1 MKVSLA
7 GALAIG
13 ALFVCS
19 IWTPAEA
26 ANDGFTG
33 GRTDFRDETIYFA
46 ITTRFYDGDE
56 TNNVMCWD
64 NQAAQQQTKDPC
76 WRGDFKGLID
86 RLDYIKALGFTAVW
100 ITPVVQNASGYDY
113 HGYHALDMTKID
125 LRYESRKEWGA
136 DEDVKFSD
144 LVEAVHARGMKIIL
158 DIVLNHSSNFGEG
171 TLCPMFD
178 RDQQIHNQASIKSSL
193 QPREVMG
200 GAGFWSLPSG
210 SQYQKR
216 LAMMKNTDGQNP
228 DSHNLYHHFGN
239 FNWDDHTRWY
249 AQIAGDCVD
258 LNTENPATY
267 RYLRE
272 CYGEFIKMGV
282 DGFRI
287 DTSGHIAR
295 VTFNQAFVPYFLQ
308 FGEQYRDRRPGG
320 APFYLFGEV
329 CAKSGTVLYRNE
341 SVACSPFFYTWKGSD
356 YGWTEDEAE
365 WDTPIMVTEDCSSFR
380 QSNLKACEAE
390 WAQYGGRNTTD
401 FNSTNAFLS
410 GNDYHEPDYSQAS
423 GLHVIDFP
431 IHYNFSNAG
440 KAVSLAKEG
449 DRWYNDATWNVV
461 YVDSH
466 DYGPQDNGY
475 QKRFNGGTAQWAE
488 NLSLMFT
495 FRGIPCLFYGS
506 EVEFQAGK
514 EVDKG
519 PNGPLA
525 ETGRAYF
532 GEYLKGEI
540 HATGFG
546 DYEASG
552 HVAETLG
559 GDLSQH
565 IIRLNKIRA
574 AVPALRKGQYSFDG
588 CSAKSGGQAFK
599 RRYTSAPALL
609 ACYQR
614 DARNPIDSYA
624 LVSISGGATFTG
636 ILNGT
641 YRECVTG
648 EEQTVTNGTLTTTCS
663 GKGNLRV
670 WVLDGP
676 GKVGEDGMFAYGT
689 TPVAKGG
696 KPQFTDSGATRW
708 YSADDGDY
716 TEPEPEP
723 DPDAHDITI
732 YVTAPVAPYLYI
744 WDDNKYQ
751 YNGGWPGKLMTSTM
765 TFGDTDYYCQTL
777 SNVTRLNIIFN
788 NGKGAQTADITG
800 ITEDSWFSY
809 DGSRTYQLLERP
821 SSVVPLT
828 VDCNSPQH
836 VYTLAGIHV
845 ATITDTR
852 QLQLL
857 RPGVY
862 MIGQRK
868 IYLLHSDSSMKR

>member
-1 MKVSLA
+1 MTRRWMMVLA
-7 GALAIG
+7 FLIAGMAAALGA
-13 ALFVCS
+13 
-19 IWTPAEA
+19 
-26 ANDGFTG
+26 DGGSFIG

-64 NQAAQQQTKDPC
+64 NQTAQRETKDPC
-76 WRGDFKGLID
+76 WRGDFKGLIE
-86 RLDYIKALGFTAVW
+86 RLDYIKALGFTAIW

-113 HGYHALDMTKID
+113 HGYHAMDFTKVD
-125 LRYESRKEWGA
+125 LRYESRKAWGA
-136 DEDVKFSD
+136 DEDVRFSD
-144 LVEAVHARGMKIIL
+144 LIDAVHARGMKLIL
-158 DIVLNHSSNFGEG
+158 DIVLNHTSNFGEA

-178 RDQQIHNQASIKSSL
+178 RTQEISNQGAIKSSML
-193 QPREVMG
+193 PKDVLG
-200 GAGFWSLPSG
+200 GNSFWNRSG
-210 SQYQKR
+210 SDQYQSR
-216 LAMMKNTDGQNP
+216 LALMKNADGQNH
-228 DSHNLYHHFGN
+228 DNHNLYHHFGN
-239 FNWDDHTRWY
+239 FNWDNNTRWY

-272 CYGEFIKMGV
+272 CYGAFIKMGV

-308 FGEQYRDRRPGG
+308 LAEEYRDRRPGD
-320 APFYLFGEV
+320 APFFLFGEV

-356 YGWTEDEAE
+356 YGWTEDETE
-365 WDTPIMVTEDCSSFR
+365 WDVPIMVSEDTKSFQ

-390 WAQYGGRNTTD
+390 WAQYGGRSTAD
-401 FNSTNAFLS
+401 FHSDNAFLN

-431 IHYNFSNAG
+431 IHYNFSNAS

-449 DRWYNDATWNVV
+449 DSWYNDATWNVV

-475 QKRFNGGTAQWAE
+475 LNRFNGGTAQWAE

-514 EVDKG
+514 VIDKG

-532 GEYLKGEI
+532 GEYLKGTVT
-540 HATGFG
+540 ATGFG
-546 DYEASG
+546 DYEADG
-552 HVAETLG
+552 NVAATLG

-574 AVPALRKGQYSFDG
+574 AVPALRKGQYSWQG
-588 CSAKSGGQAFK
+588 CTAKNGAQAFK
-599 RRYTSAPALL
+599 RRYTHGG
-609 ACYQR
+609 
-614 DARNPIDSYA
+614 IDSYA

-636 ILNGT
+636 IPNGT

-648 EEQTVTNGTLTTTCS
+648 EEQQVTNGTLTTTCS

-670 WVLDGP
+670 WVIDGP
-676 GKVGEDGMFAYGT
+676 GKIGDDGMYAYGSQ
-689 TPVAKGG
+689 PVAKGG
-696 KPQFTDSGATRW
+696 KPHFNDTGANRW
-708 YSADDGDY
+708 YSADDGNW

-723 DPDAHDITI
+723 EPDAHDITI
-732 YVTAPVAPYLYI
+732 YVTSPTPPYLYI
-744 WDDNKYQ
+744 WDDNIHK
-751 YNGGWPGKLMTSTM
+751 YNGDWPGKMMTATV
-765 TFGDTDYYCQTL
+765 TVGDTDYYCQTL
-777 SNVTRLNIIFN
+777 TNVTRLNIIFN
-788 NGKGAQTADITG
+788 NGKGGQTADIKG
-800 ITEDSWFSY
+800 ITQDSWFSY
-809 DGSRTYQLLERP
+809 DGNRGYQRLADQNAVAASTFDGTLP
-821 SSVVPLT
+821 QQVFTLT
-828 VDCNSPQH
+828 
-836 VYTLAGIHV
+836 GIHV
-845 ATITDTR
+845 ATITTDSELR
-852 QLQLL
+852 LL
-857 RPGVY
+857 KPGIYV
-862 MIGQRK
+862 IGNAK
-868 IYLLHSDSSMKR
+868 SKKKLIP

>member
-1 MKVSLA
+1 MRKWIWIA
-7 GALAIG
+7 ALLCCIG
-13 ALFVCS
+13 TTTAV
-19 IWTPAEA
+19 AD
-26 ANDGFTG
+26 DGFKG
-33 GRTDFRDETIYFA
+33 GRTDFRDETIYFV

-64 NQAAQQQTKDPC
+64 NQAAQLETKDPC
-76 WRGDFKGLID
+76 WRGDFKGLIE
-86 RLDYIKALGFTAVW
+86 RLDYIKALGFTAIW

-113 HGYHALDMTKID
+113 HGYHAMDFTKVD
-125 LRYESRKEWGA
+125 LRYESRQEWGA
-136 DEDVKFSD
+136 NEDVKFSD
-144 LVEAVHARGMKIIL
+144 LLEAVHARGMKLIL
-158 DIVLNHSSNFGEG
+158 DIVLNHSGNFGEA
-171 TLCPMFD
+171 TLCKMFE
-178 RDQQIHNQASIKSSL
+178 RDQQIHNQATIKSSML
-193 QPREVMG
+193 PQEVIG
-200 GAGFWSLPSG
+200 GSSYWMLPSG

-216 LAMMKNTDGQNP
+216 LAMMKNVDGQNH
-228 DSHNLYHHFGN
+228 DSRNLYHHFGN

-258 LNTENPATY
+258 VNTENPQTY

-287 DTSGHIAR
+287 DTSGHIPR

-308 FGEQYRDRRPGG
+308 LGEEYRDRRPGG
-320 APFYLFGEV
+320 EPFYLFGEV

-356 YGWTEDEAE
+356 YGWTEDEQE
-365 WDTPIMVTEDCSSFR
+365 WEASIMVTEDCKSF
-380 QSNLKACEAE
+380 QQTNLKACEAE
-390 WAQYGGRNTTD
+390 WAQYGGSSTTD
-401 FNSTNAFLS
+401 FQSTNAFLN

-440 KAVSLAKEG
+440 KAIALAKEG

-475 QKRFNGGTAQWAE
+475 KNRFNGGTAQWAE

-495 FRGIPCLFYGS
+495 FRGIPCLYYGS

-514 EVDKG
+514 EIDKG
-519 PNGPLA
+519 PNGPLSD
-525 ETGRAYF
+525 TGRAYF
-532 GEYLKGEI
+532 GEYLKGEVTASDFGNYQAEGNV
-540 HATGFG
+540 AT
-546 DYEASG
+546 
-552 HVAETLG
+552 TLG

-574 AVPALRKGQYSFDG
+574 AVPALRKGQYSFAGCTGKDG
-588 CSAKSGGQAFK
+588 GYAFK
-599 RRYTSAPALL
+599 RRYTQQSS
-609 ACYQR
+609 
-614 DARNPIDSYA
+614 NEDSYA
-624 LVSISGGATFTG
+624 LVCISGGATFTG

-648 EEQTVTNGTLTTTCS
+648 EEQVVTNGSLTATCS

-676 GKVGEDGMFAYGT
+676 GKVGDDGMYAYASQ
-689 TPVAKGG
+689 PVAKGG
-696 KPQFTDSGATRW
+696 KPQFTDTGATRW

-716 TEPEPEP
+716 QEPTPAP

-732 YVTAPVAPYLYI
+732 YVTATTAPYLYI
-744 WDDNKYQ
+744 WDDNIYK
-751 YNGGWPGKLMTSTM
+751 YNGEWPGKLMTATV
-765 TFGDTDYYCQTL
+765 TVGNTDYYSQTV

-788 NGKGAQTADITG
+788 NGKGGQTADIKG
-800 ITEDSWFSY
+800 ITKDSWFSY
-809 DGSRTYQLLERP
+809 DGNRSYQQLDAPTSISDIPNANATNPRSSLLF
-821 SSVVPLT
+821 PL
-828 VDCNSPQH
+828 NI
-836 VYTLAGIHV
+836 YTLTGIHV
-845 ATITDTR
+845 ATLTNMSQLH
-852 QLQLL
+852 QLQS
-857 RPGVY
+857 GVY
-862 MIGQRK
+862 VAGKQK
-868 IYLLHSDSSMKR
+868 IVIR

>member
-1 MKVSLA
+1 MMRKMMMLVL
-7 GALAIG
+7 L
-13 ALFVCS
+13 LCS
-19 IWTPAEA
+19 IGTTMADSS
-26 ANDGFTG
+26 DGFVG
-33 GRTDFRDETIYFA
+33 GRTDFRDETIYFT

-64 NQAAQQQTKDPC
+64 NQAAQRETKDPC
-76 WRGDFKGLID
+76 WRGDFKGLIE
-86 RLDYIKALGFTAVW
+86 RLDYIKALGFTAIW

-113 HGYHALDMTKID
+113 HGYHAMDFTKVD

-136 DEDVKFSD
+136 SEDVKFSD
-144 LVEAVHARGMKIIL
+144 LIEAVHARGMKLIL
-158 DIVLNHSSNFGEG
+158 DIVLNHSGNLGEA
-171 TLCPMFD
+171 TLCRMFD
-178 RDQQIHNQASIKSSL
+178 RDPQIHNQAHIQSSMHPL
-193 QPREVMG
+193 DAVG
-200 GAGFWSLPSG
+200 GESYWKKTSG
-210 SQYQKR
+210 DQYQTR
-216 LAMMKNTDGQNP
+216 LSMMKNVDGQNH
-228 DSHNLYHHFGN
+228 DSRNLYHHFGN

-267 RYLRE
+267 RYLCA

-295 VTFNQAFVPYFLQ
+295 VTFNQTFVPYFQ
-308 FGEQYRDRRPGG
+308 QMGEQYSDRRLGG
-320 APFYLFGEV
+320 MPFYLFGEV

-341 SVACSPFFYTWKGSD
+341 HVACSPFFYTWKGSD
-356 YGWTEDEAE
+356 YGWTEDESE
-365 WDTPIMVTEDCSSFR
+365 WNVPIMVSEDCKSFQ

-390 WAQYGGRNTTD
+390 WTQYGGSKTTD
-401 FNSTNAFLS
+401 FHSTNALLS
-410 GNDYHEPDYSQAS
+410 GNDYHEPDYSKAS

-431 IHYNFSNAG
+431 IHYNFSDAA

-466 DYGPQDNGY
+466 DYGPQENGY
-475 QKRFNGGTAQWAE
+475 LQRFNGGTAQWAE

-525 ETGRAYF
+525 ATGRAYF
-532 GEYLKGEI
+532 GEYLKGSV

-552 HVAETLG
+552 NVAETLG

-565 IIRLNKIRA
+565 LIRLNKIRA
-574 AVPALRKGQYSFDG
+574 AVPALRKGQYSFEG
-588 CSAKSGGQAFK
+588 CAANGGQAFK
-599 RRYTSAPALL
+599 RRYTHG
-609 ACYQR
+609 
-614 DARNPIDSYA
+614 DVDSYA
-624 LVSISGGATFTG
+624 LVTVSGGATFTG

-648 EEQTVTNGTLTTTCS
+648 DEQVVTNGTLTTTCR

-676 GKVGEDGMFAYGT
+676 GKVGEDGMYAYGSQ
-689 TPVAKGG
+689 PVAKGG
-696 KPQFTDSGATRW
+696 KPQFTDTGATRW
-708 YSADDGDY
+708 YSAEDGDY

-723 DPDAHDITI
+723 EPDAHDITI
-732 YVTAPVAPYLYI
+732 YVTSPIAPYLYI

-751 YNGGWPGKLMTSTM
+751 YNGGWPGKLMTATL
-765 TFGDTDYYCQTL
+765 TVDGTDFYWQTL
-777 SNVTRLNIIFN
+777 QDVTRLNIIFN

-800 ITEDSWFSY
+800 ITQDCWYSY
-809 DGSRTYQLLERP
+809 DGSRTYRLLDAP
-821 SSVVPLT
+821 STVPSLT
-828 VDCNSPQH
+828 ISCQTPQR
-836 VYTLAGIHV
+836 VCTLTGVHV
-845 ATITDTR
+845 ATVTDIS
-852 QLQLL
+852 QLRLL
-857 RPGVY
+857 QPGMYVV
-862 MIGQRK
+862 GQKKMVIR
-868 IYLLHSDSSMKR
+868 